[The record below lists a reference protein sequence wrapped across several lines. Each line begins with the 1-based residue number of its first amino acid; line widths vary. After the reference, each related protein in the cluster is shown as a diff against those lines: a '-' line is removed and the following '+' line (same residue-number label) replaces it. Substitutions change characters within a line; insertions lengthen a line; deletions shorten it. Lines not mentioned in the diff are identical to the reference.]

1 MSAIIRL
8 AREDDAAQMLAIYAP
23 IVRETAIS
31 FELVPPTE
39 DEFRQRIRSVL
50 EIAPWLVCERGG
62 DIMGY
67 AYASRYR
74 PRAAYQW
81 SVEVTVYVNARY
93 QNRGVGRAV
102 YTSLFECLRLQGFG
116 NAFAVIALPNRASV
130 ALHESLGFDPVGIHR
145 AAGYK
150 LGEWHD
156 IGWWQLALQERGAS
170 PAPPRPLRDF
180 LDTPQWREAVSKGL
194 GLLRA

>member
-50 EIAPWLVCERGG
+50 EIAPWLVCERDG

-93 QNRGVGRAV
+93 QGKGVGRAV
-102 YTSLFECLRLQGFG
+102 YTSLFECLRLQGFRS
-116 NAFAVIALPNRASV
+116 AFAVIALPNRMSI
-130 ALHESLGFDPVGIHR
+130 ALHESLGFDPVGVHR

-150 LGEWHD
+150 LGQWHD
-156 IGWWQLALQERGAS
+156 IGWWQLTLQEREES

-180 LDTPQWREAVSKGL
+180 LDTPQWQEAVSKGL
-194 GLLRA
+194 KLLRV